1 MGPADE
7 ADGEQARGTQQSPG
21 FSSSTCLPAFQ
32 QNRPV
37 LNVEIYD
44 DLEAKKETRFFKR
57 GSCLVLKKFRLFQ
70 KSLLEAYA
78 SSHKTCNSGV
88 NGPSQC
94 YKNPQ

>member
-1 MGPADE
+1 MKPDLL
-7 ADGEQARGTQQSPG
+7 DTHPLSPT
-21 FSSSTCLPAFQ
+21 SSSTHISNSNT
-32 QNRPV
+32 NRPL

-57 GSCLVLKKFRLFQ
+57 GSCLVLKKFRLFH
-70 KSLLEAYA
+70 KSILEAYA